1 MKTMTDKRG
10 EAGRGHTERQPCST
24 MHEQGISVDCK
35 LPLKKLSFYIH
46 VYIPGL
52 TSTYFYFFYIIYI
65 YFLKFLNNIS
75 F

>member
-1 MKTMTDKRG
+1 MKTVTDKRG
-10 EAGRGHTERQPCST
+10 EAGRSHTERQPCST

-52 TSTYFYFFYIIYI
+52 TSTD
-65 YFLKFLNNIS
+65 
-75 F
+75 